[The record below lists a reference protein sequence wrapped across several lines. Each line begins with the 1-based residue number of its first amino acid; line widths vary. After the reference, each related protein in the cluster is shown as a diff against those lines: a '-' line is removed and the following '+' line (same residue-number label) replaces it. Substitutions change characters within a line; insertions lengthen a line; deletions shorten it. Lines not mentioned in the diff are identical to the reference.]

1 MMVMVVLVMVVLVM
15 VVLEMAVLEMKK
27 EQEKEEG
34 ARARERNTS
43 MRFGIFFHR
52 IKIGTNKH
60 LTTPS
65 INTVVFK
72 RYNVNQQQHFTYGSA
87 CAMMEYIYIYR

>member
-65 INTVVFK
+65 VEYSRDTIHVQVV
-72 RYNVNQQQHFTYGSA
+72 RATIMSA
-87 CAMMEYIYIYR
+87 NNNILHTGVHVP